1 LVCKGTELGQG
12 LTNQQ
17 LQNLLALQQAGQASA
32 LGQQQLQAGNVDIG
46 RGLLAAGLAPESQ
59 LLNLIQPS
67 INIASLQG
75 TGQREGANLAA
86 QLQIAQMQAQ
96 ANAAKAEANRRAQLT
111 GAAGGFLTGQQ
122 TGGGPSIFEQLL
134 GGLFGGS
141 FGGRQPDFIKDVYNT
156 PQTTTNQPNPDIY
169 GMA

>member
-1 LVCKGTELGQG
+1 
-12 LTNQQ
+12 
-17 LQNLLALQQAGQASA
+17 
-32 LGQQQLQAGNVDIG
+32 
-46 RGLLAAGLAPESQ
+46 
-59 LLNLIQPS
+59 LNLIQPAV
-67 INIASLQG
+67 NISSLQG